1 MVRTSTDQHKDNG
14 AAHETNLAS
23 VQTVYFVPTAE
34 VFQRFAQHIGE
45 QMSELS
51 GEAGYSEQ
59 SVVDGL
65 AHFLQVVSELL
76 VRQLNRDRHAAKT

>member
-1 MVRTSTDQHKDNG
+1 MVRTTRDQHNDNG
-14 AAHETNLAS
+14 AAHETNLTS
-23 VQTVYFVPTAE
+23 VQIVYCVPEAE
-34 VFQRFAQHIGE
+34 VFQRFAQQIGE

-51 GEAGYSEQ
+51 GEGGYSEQ

-76 VRQLNRDRHAAKT
+76 VRQLNGDRHAVKT